1 MKKKLSNRVNRLS
14 FIDLKNF
21 FADKEECLFVFFL
34 FQKIGNAYV
43 NVILLMWVN
52 VQVYFICH

>member
-1 MKKKLSNRVNRLS
+1 MNFFLSNRVNRLS
-14 FIDLKNF
+14 FIDLRNF
-21 FADKEECLFVFFL
+21 IGDKEEWFFFL

>member
-21 FADKEECLFVFFL
+21 FADKEECLFFFL

-43 NVILLMWVN
+43 RVFLSMWVN